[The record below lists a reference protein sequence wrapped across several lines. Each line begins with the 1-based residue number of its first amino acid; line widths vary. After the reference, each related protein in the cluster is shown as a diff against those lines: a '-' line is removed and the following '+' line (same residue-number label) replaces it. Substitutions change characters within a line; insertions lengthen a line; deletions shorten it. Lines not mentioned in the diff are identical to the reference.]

1 MRTRDLVLNT
11 IVVVVIILLVIG
23 FVRLLTHTLEIL
35 ILILIS
41 AILAAGLGPVVQGLQ
56 RVNIRL
62 SRRKAFRLSKVGAIA
77 VVYITII
84 LLLILAGGIVL
95 TPLVTEARDFVLNL
109 PQLLRNLE
117 DYLQNLES
125 RYTWLPDLS
134 GIAADLPRQ
143 LGALP
148 RVGAAAGVAFKFLGG
163 IASIVTLLFM
173 TFYMLLEGPQIK
185 REFLAFFARDKQAQV
200 EEILD
205 HISLKFGGWLR
216 GQIALGSIIGL
227 AAGIAATAWG
237 LPYPLLLALI
247 AGITE
252 LIPIVGPILGGI
264 PAVLIALF
272 IPPWWRVVGVAASY
286 ILIQQLENNF
296 VVPRVMRA
304 AVGLSPLLTIIAL
317 LVGGRLLGIMGALL
331 SVPVAAA
338 LQVVAGEIFNT
349 LRREANRAST
359 RS

>member
-11 IVVVVIILLVIG
+11 IIVVLITLLVIG
-23 FVRLLTHTLEIL
+23 FVRLLTYTLEIL

-41 AILAAGLGPVVQGLQ
+41 AILAAGLGPIVSSLQ
-56 RVNIRL
+56 RVTIRVP
-62 SRRKAFRLSKVGAIA
+62 RRRAIRLSKVGAIA

-84 LLLILAGGIVL
+84 ALLFLAGGIVL
-95 TPLVTEARDFVLNL
+95 TPLVTETRDFVRDF
-109 PQLLRNLE
+109 PQLLQNLRQ
-117 DYLQNLES
+117 YLQGLEE

-134 GIAADLPRQ
+134 GIVTRLPEQ
-143 LGALP
+143 LGGLS
-148 RVGAAAGVAFKFLGG
+148 RVGAAAGVAFRFLGG
-163 IASIVTLLFM
+163 IASIITLLFM
-173 TFYMLLEGPQIK
+173 TFYMLLEGPKIK
-185 REFLAFFARDKQAQV
+185 REFLSFFARDRQAQI
-200 EEILD
+200 EEILE
-205 HISLKFGGWLR
+205 HISLKFGGWIR
-216 GQIALGSIIGL
+216 GQVALGFIIGL

-286 ILIQQLENNF
+286 ILIQQLENNI
-296 VVPRVMRA
+296 VVPRIMRA

-317 LVGGRLLGIMGALL
+317 LVGARLLGIMGALL

-338 LQVVAGEIFNT
+338 LQVVAGEIFAS
-349 LRREANRAST
+349 LRQEANRAST
-359 RS
+359 ES